1 MTIKLEALVRSK
13 RLQVFEINKG
23 ERNYLGFV
31 NVEEELEEGALRD
44 LALVMYSK
52 TGKYLGKLPRFNI
65 KVTKKDYNKI

>member
-1 MTIKLEALVRSK
+1 MTIKLEALIRSK

-31 NVEEELEEGALRD
+31 NVEEELEEKTLRD

-52 TGKYLGKLPRFNI
+52 ATKYFGKLPRFDI
-65 KVTKKDYNKI
+65 KVTKEDYNKI